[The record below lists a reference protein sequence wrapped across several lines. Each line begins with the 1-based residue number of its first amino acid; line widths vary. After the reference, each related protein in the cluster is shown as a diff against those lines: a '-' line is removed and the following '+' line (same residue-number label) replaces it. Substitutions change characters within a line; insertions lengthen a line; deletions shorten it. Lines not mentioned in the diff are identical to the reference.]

1 MLQRFIGLLK
11 CACLAFAL
19 LSLTLATGCGD
30 NATIE
35 ENVIV
40 EEGAE
45 ESPEAMMEEPDGPA
59 QGGDDEGGDDE
70 GGGDEGGSDEDGG
83 DEGDDSE

>member
-59 QGGDDEGGDDE
+59 QGGDDE
-70 GGGDEGGSDEDGG
+70 DGG

>member
-1 MLQRFIGLLK
+1 MWSAINAFSQK
-11 CACLAFAL
+11 VQCLAFAL

-45 ESPEAMMEEPDGPA
+45 ESPEAMMEELDGPA
-59 QGGDDEGGDDE
+59 QGG
-70 GGGDEGGSDEDGG
+70 SDENGG